1 MSERPSERRLA
12 RLALFP
18 ANIFCYD
25 LPAEESRVLNA
36 ALYQEV
42 DRLFT
47 PRPNLQPG
55 QNFQTHHDL
64 HRRPAFRPA
73 MRVAEAALLETLA
86 AMKAV
91 HEGVVITG
99 CWANMNPV
107 GVPHA
112 PHSHPNN
119 LLAGVYYV
127 QADEGAD
134 RITFHDPRPQLYP
147 LWPRAERRNAL
158 NAPHWSVPVQA
169 GRVIVFPAWLMHSV
183 PPNRSRRPRLSIS
196 FNAMLK
202 DPARVLPP
210 TAWSEWAQG

>member
-1 MSERPSERRLA
+1 VSEAQAQRRLPK
-12 RLALFP
+12 RALFP
-18 ANIFCYD
+18 ASIFSYD
-25 LPAEESRVLNA
+25 LPEEAAGQLNA
-36 ALYQEV
+36 MLFQEV

-64 HRRPAFRPA
+64 HRNRAFAPVVA
-73 MRVAEAALLETLA
+73 VAEAALLETLA

-91 HEGVVITG
+91 HRGVAITG

-112 PHSHPNN
+112 PHTHPNN
-119 LLAGVYYV
+119 LLAAVYYV
-127 QADEGAD
+127 RAEEGAEL
-134 RITFHDPRPQLYP
+134 ITFHDPRPQLYP
-147 LWPRAERRNAL
+147 LWPRPERPGPL
-158 NAPHWSVPVQA
+158 NVSHWSLPVKA
-169 GRVIVFPAWLMHSV
+169 GRIVVFPAWLMHSV
-183 PPNRSRRPRLSIS
+183 PPNRSRGFRLSIS

-202 DPARVLPP
+202 DAERVLPP